1 MAASSFFNL
10 KKSDIIIPMT
20 LYQRIARTLSIFISL
35 ITAGVVLFITIQWI
49 STLRGQMERQ
59 AMDLAVSIS
68 QTDIIRDNIIKENGY
83 IRIQNYIERIRL
95 KTRIHY
101 VHVIDDELR
110 IYSNPDFNLLGQA
123 YDHFYDSGDI
133 RSVLEDGSSRI
144 NYSGSTATSVEAAV
158 PVYSDGILSGVV
170 VVGMLNGRIYQE
182 ITRNILFLVVF
193 IFLIILCGVLISYR
207 LSGNIKKSIRGLEP
221 EEINFLLGQ
230 RELVIENLKE
240 GILYIDDQYKIIMFN
255 KSAEE
260 LLGIGSADEGLS
272 INGLFFEEG
281 FNIALNEGR
290 MVVREIKSGPNSYLL
305 GSFYPVN
312 DGGSLLGV
320 MASFEDLS
328 TARRRAEE
336 LTGMHELTQAL
347 RAQNHEFMN
356 KLHAVSGM
364 IQLGETREAVSYIS
378 DVVGTRQQITGL
390 INSRLKIPAVA
401 GLILSKYNRA
411 SERRIDLKLDAGSY
425 LSGFPLD
432 LQPDELSS
440 IIGNLIENAMDI
452 LEERRDGRIDLCIE
466 GDESKLFIS
475 VADNGPGISDEQAE
489 LIFTEG
495 FSTKGADRGYG
506 LFVVKNIVIDAG
518 GEIKIKKA
526 DTGGT
531 EFIII
536 IPVSAAGEED

>member
-411 SERRIDLKLDAGSY
+411 SERRIDLKLDEGSY